1 MTGATIVVVGSLNL
15 DLAVRVP
22 HLPRPGET
30 LLGDDFERRPGGKG
44 ANQAVAAARLGAR
57 ARLVGLVGSD
67 LFGADLHGHLAA
79 ERVDVD
85 NVGRTE
91 EAPTGVAMIV
101 VAPDGENMITLAPG
115 ANDRLGPQEL
125 AALPGLLEDADALLL
140 QLEVPVP
147 AALAAARM
155 ARAANVAVVV
165 NAAPLPAPVS
175 QDLLDLIAL
184 ADVLVVNETET
195 AGLTG
200 IDAVSDYEAAARA
213 LLALGPDAAVITLGR
228 RGAVAADGTGVN
240 KVPAFRVEAVDA
252 VGAGDAFCAELAIA
266 RDGGALDLATATR
279 RACAAG
285 ALAATRIGTQS
296 ALPRRAEVDRLLD
309 EHGEAVLDAA

>member
-1 MTGATIVVVGSLNL
+1 MTGGTIVVVGSLNL

-22 HLPRPGET
+22 HLPKPGET
-30 LLGDDFERRPGGKG
+30 LLGEDFERRPGGKG

-67 LFGADLHGHLAA
+67 LFGADLRGHLDA
-79 ERVDVD
+79 EGVDVD
-85 NVGRTE
+85 TVGRAE

-155 ARAANVAVVV
+155 ASAADVAVVV
-165 NAAPLPAPVS
+165 NAAPLPPVS
-175 QDLLDLIAL
+175 QDLLDLIGL
-184 ADVLVVNETET
+184 ADVLVVNETEA

-200 IDAVSDYEAAARA
+200 IDAVSDSEAAARA
-213 LLALGPDAAVITLGR
+213 LLALGPGAAVITLGR

-240 KVPAFRVEAVDA
+240 EVPAFAVEAVDA

-266 RDGGALDLATATR
+266 RAGGALDVATATR

-285 ALAATRIGTQS
+285 ALATTRIGTQS

-309 EHGEAVLDAA
+309 EHGEAVLDAV